1 MTAIMEC
8 QPSQDDV
15 FSIFDFPGWRCCS
28 VSQRINGFGAD
39 IVVAQV
45 LLTCDR
51 RRSSVTRFQA
61 FHLPWTVVW
70 LNEAQRGGVCRV
82 KRNDEGKVLE
92 PSFWHRIRSRSTAAS
107 TW

>member
-70 LNEAQRGGVCRV
+70 LNKAQRGGVCRV
-82 KRNDEGKVLE
+82 KSARAFLLSSEYVV
-92 PSFWHRIRSRSTAAS
+92 RSTAAS